1 MAISNAVS
9 RLRQQLVN
17 TFQDPKYRP
26 PPLPSVTF
34 DLFRLTQREDADI
47 EDIVRV
53 LERDEMLAGM
63 VLRLVASPVYAGR
76 ASVRSLRDA
85 VIRLGVRTVRNVVFE
100 AALRQSVFNLPEY
113 NETIERIGRHSIATA
128 YLARVVCRHARVN
141 EDNAFLAGLL
151 HDIGFAGLLFAL
163 TQKKNPAPPPLLE
176 IWPELDA
183 LHETASKVVTK
194 LWGIPQDLAV
204 LVGNH
209 HHTHTGSSSRIAA
222 VLAVADSLSAAF
234 AANIIG
240 PPDAA
245 GTPAPA
251 DAVGQVE
258 LSDSRT
264 LLSIDDRTME
274 RIKEDGQSVISQV
287 LSI

>member
-1 MAISNAVS
+1 MAISNAATL
-9 RLRQQLVN
+9 LRQQLTQ

-34 DLFRLTQREDADI
+34 DLFQITQREDVDI
-47 EDIVRV
+47 EEIVKV

-85 VIRLGVRTVRNVVFE
+85 VIRLGVRTVRSVVFE

-113 NETIERIGRHSIATA
+113 NETIERVGRHSIATA

-141 EDNAFLAGLL
+141 EENAFLAGLL

-163 TQKKNPAPPPLLE
+163 TQKKPAPPPLLE

-183 LHETASKVVTK
+183 LHESASKVMTK

-209 HHTHTGSSSRIAA
+209 HHTHTGSSSRIAS
-222 VLAVADSLSAAF
+222 VLNIADHLSAEF
-234 AANIIG
+234 AANIVG
-240 PPDAA
+240 PVDAS
-245 GTPAPA
+245 GNPAPA
-251 DAVGQVE
+251 DAVGAVE
-258 LSDSRT
+258 QSDSRT
-264 LLSIDDRTME
+264 LLSLDDRAMA
-274 RIKEDGQSVISQV
+274 RIKEDSQMIISQV